1 MNPNDKNNIKEL
13 LDKTVVKEASITKEL
28 ETSFMEYAM
37 SVIVARALPDS
48 RDGLKPVHRR
58 VLYGAYTSGLTHD
71 KPYRKS
77 AQIVGHVMGKYHPH
91 GDSAIYETMV
101 RMAQPFSLRYML
113 IDGHGN
119 FGSIDGDSAAAMR
132 YTEARLSKI
141 SAEMLRNIDKDTV
154 DFVDNY
160 DASEKEPVVLPS
172 LFPNL
177 LANGSSGIAVG
188 MATNIPPHNLS
199 ELIGGIKCLLTNEE
213 ATIEDLKQ
221 FVKGP
226 DFPTAAEILG
236 ESGINEY
243 FTTGRGSVSVRA
255 KSEIEELSNNK
266 HNIIIT
272 EIPYMVNKAN
282 LINKIAELVKTEQI
296 QGIADLRDESNRD
309 GIRIVIE
316 TKRDIIPEVLL
327 NQLYKST
334 QLQTNFSV
342 AMLALVNNE
351 PKVLNLKEALQIYID
366 HQFEILLR
374 KTNFEL
380 KKAKASAHI
389 VEGLVIATQNIDDVI
404 NIIKNAKDNTDAM
417 NTLMAKYQLSELQAK
432 AILDM
437 RLRSLSGLERDN
449 LQKELDKLRELIK
462 DLEEILVSKERRIKI
477 ITEQLDEID
486 RKFGDE
492 RRTKICY
499 GLNSTIDNEQL
510 IPVETVVITRSSK
523 GYLKRI
529 PINTYKLQHRGG
541 VGVRGMNTYEDD
553 DVESLIVCS
562 THSDLLFFTNYGK
575 VYRIRAHQVPVGSRT
590 SKGIPAINLIS
601 IEKDEKLMSLLST
614 NDYDSGYF
622 FFSTKKGTVKRTQAS
637 EFSRIQSNGK
647 IAIQLNE
654 GDALFKVIK
663 TTGDEEIYLGVSSG
677 LLVRFKEDT
686 VRSMGRTARGVIG
699 VKFKNPKDEVVGLSS
714 SNEGNLLLAVSAK
727 GLGKMTDRQEYR
739 MTNRGS
745 KGVLTIKVTPKT
757 GDLITSQL
765 VNGHEDL
772 LMISSTGNIVRVPL
786 SEVSELGRNT
796 SGVKLISLQEKESL
810 QSVAIFDVQNDNNA
824 SDNQDEQNN
833 QDQNNDQQT
842 TSSNSTSSEQST
854 NNQVEQQ
861 DSQTSDNSNNSEDN
875 PTGQE

>member
-13 LDKTVVKEASITKEL
+13 LNKTVVKEASITKEL

-37 SVIVARALPDS
+37 SVIVSRALPES

-58 VLYGAYTSGLTHD
+58 VLYGAYTSGLTYD

-91 GDSAIYETMV
+91 GDRAIYETMV

-160 DASEKEPVVLPS
+160 DASEQEPVVLPS

-199 ELIGGIKCLLTNEE
+199 ELIGGIKHLLVNEN
-213 ATIEDLKQ
+213 ATIEELKE
-221 FVKGP
+221 FIKGP

-236 ESGINEY
+236 ETGINEY
-243 FTTGRGSVSVRA
+243 FNTGRGSVSVRA
-255 KSEIEELSNNK
+255 KSEIEELANNK
-266 HNIIIT
+266 SNIVIT
-272 EIPYMVNKAN
+272 QIPYMVNKAN

-296 QGIADLRDESNRD
+296 QGIADLRDESNRE

-316 TKRDIIPEVLL
+316 TKRDVIPEVLL

-342 AMLALVNNE
+342 AMLALVNNQ
-351 PKVLNLKEALQIYID
+351 PKVLNLKEALRIYID
-366 HQFEILLR
+366 HQFDILLR

-389 VEGLVIATQNIDDVI
+389 VEGLVIATNNIDDVI
-404 NIIKNAKDNTDAM
+404 EIIKNAKDNEDAK
-417 NTLMAKYQLSELQAK
+417 NTLMTKYELSDLQAK

-437 RLRSLSGLERDN
+437 RLRSLSGLEREN
-449 LQKELDKLRELIK
+449 LQKELAKLKELIK
-462 DLEEILVSKERRIKI
+462 DLEEILQNKERRIKI
-477 ITEQLDEID
+477 ISDQLDEID
-486 RKFGDE
+486 HKFGDE

-529 PINTYKLQHRGG
+529 PISAYKVQHRGG
-541 VGVRGMNTYEDD
+541 VGVKGMNTYEDD

-575 VYRIRAHQVPVGSRT
+575 VYRIRAHQVPLGSRI

-601 IEKDEKLMSLLST
+601 IEKDEKLMSLLSI

-622 FFSTKKGTVKRTQAS
+622 FFSTRKGLVKRVKAS
-637 EFSRIQSNGK
+637 EFSRIQNNGK
-647 IAIQLNE
+647 IAIKLTEN
-654 GDALFKVIK
+654 DSLFKVIK
-663 TTGDEEIYLGVSSG
+663 TAGDEEIYIGVSSG
-677 LLVRFKEDT
+677 LLVRFKEDA
-686 VRSMGRTARGVIG
+686 VRSMGRTAQGVIG
-699 VKFKNPKDEVVGLSS
+699 VKFRNPNDEVIGLSS
-714 SNEGNLLLAVSAK
+714 SHEGSLLLAVCEK
-727 GLGKMTDRQEYR
+727 GVGKMTDREEYR

-745 KGVLTIKVTPKT
+745 KGVITIKVTPKT
-757 GDLITSQL
+757 GNIINTQL
-765 VNGHEDL
+765 VNGNEEL
-772 LMISSTGNIVRVPL
+772 LMISSTGKIVRVPL
-786 SEVSELGRNT
+786 AEVSEQGRNT
-796 SGVKLISLQEKESL
+796 SGVKLISLNEKETL
-810 QSVAIFDVQNDNNA
+810 QSVAIFDVGQDDSQQVGSDNPDTESS
-824 SDNQDEQNN
+824 SDDSNQDE
-833 QDQNNDQQT
+833 DK
-842 TSSNSTSSEQST
+842 E
-854 NNQVEQQ
+854 
-861 DSQTSDNSNNSEDN
+861 
-875 PTGQE
+875 

>member
-13 LDKTVVKEASITKEL
+13 LNKTVVKEASITKEL

-37 SVIVARALPDS
+37 SVIVSRALPES

-160 DASEKEPVVLPS
+160 DASEQEPIVLPS

-199 ELIGGIKCLLTNEE
+199 ELIGGIKHLLVNEN
-213 ATIEDLKQ
+213 ATIEELKE
-221 FVKGP
+221 FIKGP

-236 ESGINEY
+236 ETGINEY
-243 FTTGRGSVSVRA
+243 FNTGRGSVSVRA
-255 KSEIEELSNNK
+255 KSEIEELANNK
-266 HNIIIT
+266 SNIVIT
-272 EIPYMVNKAN
+272 QIPYMVNKAN

-296 QGIADLRDESNRD
+296 QGIADLRDESNRE

-316 TKRDIIPEVLL
+316 TKRDVIPEVLL

-342 AMLALVNNE
+342 AMLALVNNQ

-366 HQFEILLR
+366 HQFDILLR

-389 VEGLVIATQNIDDVI
+389 VEGLVIATNNIDDVI
-404 NIIKNAKDNTDAM
+404 EIIKNAKDNEDAK
-417 NTLMAKYQLSELQAK
+417 NTLMTKYELSDLQAK

-437 RLRSLSGLERDN
+437 RLRSLSGLEREN
-449 LQKELDKLRELIK
+449 LQKELAKLKELIK
-462 DLEEILVSKERRIKI
+462 DLEEILQNKERRIKI
-477 ITEQLDEID
+477 ISDQLDEID
-486 RKFGDE
+486 HKFGDE

-529 PINTYKLQHRGG
+529 PISAYKVQHRGG
-541 VGVRGMNTYEDD
+541 VGVKGMNTYEDD

-575 VYRIRAHQVPVGSRT
+575 VYRIRAHQVPLGSRI

-601 IEKDEKLMSLLST
+601 IEKDEKLMSLLSI

-622 FFSTKKGTVKRTQAS
+622 FFSTRKGLVKRVKAS
-637 EFSRIQSNGK
+637 EFSRIQNNGK
-647 IAIQLNE
+647 IAIKLTEN
-654 GDALFKVIK
+654 DSLFKVIK
-663 TTGDEEIYLGVSSG
+663 TAGDEEIYIGVSSG
-677 LLVRFKEDT
+677 LLVRFKEDA
-686 VRSMGRTARGVIG
+686 VRSMGRTAQGVIG
-699 VKFKNPKDEVVGLSS
+699 VKFRNPNDEVIGLSS
-714 SNEGNLLLAVSAK
+714 SHEGSLLLAVCEK
-727 GLGKMTDRQEYR
+727 GVGKMTDREEYR

-745 KGVLTIKVTPKT
+745 KGVITIKVTPKT
-757 GDLITSQL
+757 GNIINTQL
-765 VNGHEDL
+765 VNGNEEL
-772 LMISSTGNIVRVPL
+772 LMISSTGKIVRVPL
-786 SEVSELGRNT
+786 AEVSEQGRNT
-796 SGVKLISLQEKESL
+796 SGVKLISLNEKETL
-810 QSVAIFDVQNDNNA
+810 QSVAIFDVGQDDSQQVGSDNPDTESS
-824 SDNQDEQNN
+824 SDDSNQDE
-833 QDQNNDQQT
+833 DK
-842 TSSNSTSSEQST
+842 E
-854 NNQVEQQ
+854 
-861 DSQTSDNSNNSEDN
+861 
-875 PTGQE
+875 

>member
-13 LDKTVVKEASITKEL
+13 LNKTVVKEASITKEL

-37 SVIVARALPDS
+37 SVIVSRALPES

-91 GDSAIYETMV
+91 GDIAIYETMV

-160 DASEKEPVVLPS
+160 DASEQEPVVLPS

-199 ELIGGIKCLLTNEE
+199 ELIGGIKHLLVNEN
-213 ATIEDLKQ
+213 ATIEELKE
-221 FVKGP
+221 FIKGP

-236 ESGINEY
+236 ETGINEY
-243 FTTGRGSVSVRA
+243 FNTGRGSVSVRA
-255 KSEIEELSNNK
+255 KSEIEELANNK
-266 HNIIIT
+266 SNIVIT
-272 EIPYMVNKAN
+272 QIPYMVNKAN

-296 QGIADLRDESNRD
+296 QGIADLRDESNRE

-316 TKRDIIPEVLL
+316 TKRDVIPEVLL

-342 AMLALVNNE
+342 AMLALVNNQ

-366 HQFEILLR
+366 HQFDILLR

-389 VEGLVIATQNIDDVI
+389 VEGLVIATNNIDDVI
-404 NIIKNAKDNTDAM
+404 ETIKNAKDNEDAK
-417 NTLMAKYQLSELQAK
+417 NTLMTKYELSDLQAK

-437 RLRSLSGLERDN
+437 RLRSLSGLEREN
-449 LQKELDKLRELIK
+449 LQKELAKLKELIK
-462 DLEEILVSKERRIKI
+462 DLEEILQNKERRIKI
-477 ITEQLDEID
+477 ISDQLDEID
-486 RKFGDE
+486 HKFGDE

-529 PINTYKLQHRGG
+529 PISAYKVQHRGG
-541 VGVRGMNTYEDD
+541 VGVKGMNTYEDD

-575 VYRIRAHQVPVGSRT
+575 VYRIRAHQVPLGSRI

-601 IEKDEKLMSLLST
+601 IEKDEKLMSLLSI

-622 FFSTKKGTVKRTQAS
+622 FFSTRKGLVKRVKAS
-637 EFSRIQSNGK
+637 EFSRIQNNGK
-647 IAIQLNE
+647 IAIKLTEN
-654 GDALFKVIK
+654 DSLFKVIK
-663 TTGDEEIYLGVSSG
+663 TAGDEEIYIGVSSG
-677 LLVRFKEDT
+677 LLVRFKEDA
-686 VRSMGRTARGVIG
+686 VRSMGRTAQGVIG
-699 VKFKNPKDEVVGLSS
+699 VKFRNPNDEVIGLSS
-714 SNEGNLLLAVSAK
+714 SHEGSLLLAVCEK
-727 GLGKMTDRQEYR
+727 GFGKMTDREEYR

-745 KGVLTIKVTPKT
+745 KGVITIKVTPKT
-757 GDLITSQL
+757 GNIINTQL
-765 VNGHEDL
+765 VNGNEEL
-772 LMISSTGNIVRVPL
+772 LMISSTGKIVRVPL
-786 SEVSELGRNT
+786 AEVSEQGRNT
-796 SGVKLISLQEKESL
+796 SGVKLISLNEKETL
-810 QSVAIFDVQNDNNA
+810 QSVAIFDVEQDDSQQVG
-824 SDNQDEQNN
+824 SDNPDTELSSDDSN
-833 QDQNNDQQT
+833 QDQDK
-842 TSSNSTSSEQST
+842 E
-854 NNQVEQQ
+854 
-861 DSQTSDNSNNSEDN
+861 
-875 PTGQE
+875 